1 MRLFSQDSKVQAL
14 GRAPLFEGLSK
25 KDLTEL
31 ARLTEDMEVAAG
43 KTLCKED
50 TLGYEFFV
58 IVEGEVDITPEG
70 QAHRHPRPRRLHRR
84 DRSDRERPADGNR
97 HGEDAAAFFVLTRQ
111 SFWGL
116 IEHHPQVE
124 RKILTTLAKRLLR
137 DRRSLAGDRGEQL
150 CRRALHRAE
159 VAVRRGGLAELG
171 GGDAHA
177 YGARIEERAG

>member
-1 MRLFSQDSKVQAL
+1 VRLFSQDSKVQAL

-31 ARLTEDMEVAAG
+31 ARLTEDMEIAAG

-58 IVEGEVDITPEG
+58 IVEGEVDITRKGKHVATRGPGNFIGEI
-70 QAHRHPRPRRLHRR
+70 ALIENVRRTATVTAKTPLRV
-84 DRSDRERPADGNR
+84 
-97 HGEDAAAFFVLTRQ
+97 FLLTRQ

-124 RKILTTLAKRLLR
+124 RKILTTLARRLLR
-137 DRRSLAGDRGEQL
+137 DSEA
-150 CRRALHRAE
+150 
-159 VAVRRGGLAELG
+159 
-171 GGDAHA
+171 
-177 YGARIEERAG
+177 